1 MPKSGSPCISPRVS
15 KQVSEAFQLACR
27 RRQEK
32 AALAEAKEM
41 AGQLET
47 NIEEGDIYQLPGEED
62 EDEGGAPDLP
72 SVLRRIREVARVL
85 DNFKVLRD
93 AKRSRSEYLDQ
104 VNSMQT
110 IRRPCMH
117 CRNQLA
123 HLHII
128 RVNFAGRSPTVLTA

>member
-1 MPKSGSPCISPRVS
+1 MGVLKFGVCWNILCNVYRRSYQGCVHAHMVKRVS
-15 KQVSEAFQLACR
+15 QQDPQGMHPICR
-27 RRQEK
+27 KRQEK
-32 AALAEAKEM
+32 AALEEAKEM

-62 EDEGGAPDLP
+62 EEEGAALDLP

-104 VNSMQT
+104 VSLKT
-110 IRRPCMH
+110 
-117 CRNQLA
+117 
-123 HLHII
+123 
-128 RVNFAGRSPTVLTA
+128 